1 MICLL
6 SVGCMCVQAKQAIT
20 KNCESL
26 IKHAK
31 ARRLKFIPVEV
42 LPADEVHKRLPKRS
56 QQLALAK
63 GSLKRSAAEAAAD
76 VDHESIAEDVSNKRT
91 KTDNDELDQK
101 NVAEESE
108 AVDSNEEA
116 EVDESENEMSE
127 DDGNLRF

>member
-1 MICLL
+1 MY
-6 SVGCMCVQAKQAIT
+6 VQAKQAIT

-63 GSLKRSAAEAAAD
+63 GSHKRSVVETAAD
-76 VDHESIAEDVSNKRT
+76 ADTAPDVEDVSNKRA
-91 KTDNDELDQK
+91 KTDTNVNEETEQK
-101 NVAEESE
+101 KVAEETE
-108 AVDSNEEA
+108 AVDSDEEA
-116 EVDESENEMSE
+116 EQDESENEMSE

>member
-1 MICLL
+1 MSTL
-6 SVGCMCVQAKQAIT
+6 SRTQAKQAIT

-56 QQLALAK
+56 QQAVLAK
-63 GSLKRSAAEAAAD
+63 GSIKRHVAETETAETAEVPNRDD
-76 VDHESIAEDVSNKRT
+76 VAHKRA
-91 KTDNDELDQK
+91 KIDEKEQ
-101 NVAEESE
+101 NAVAEESE
-108 AVDSNEEA
+108 VVDSEEDNEEA
-116 EVDESENEMSE
+116 ESENEMSE

>member
-1 MICLL
+1 MSTL
-6 SVGCMCVQAKQAIT
+6 SRTQAKQAIT

-56 QQLALAK
+56 QEAALAK
-63 GSLKRSAAEAAAD
+63 GSHKRNVAATETAETAEVPNRDD
-76 VDHESIAEDVSNKRT
+76 VANKRA
-91 KTDNDELDQK
+91 KIDEKEQTA
-101 NVAEESE
+101 VAEESDV
-108 AVDSNEEA
+108 VDSEEDAEEA
-116 EVDESENEMSE
+116 ESENEMSE